1 MSCSYLWIYFPIDC
15 VDGSIRL
22 TGGSSSMEGTIQVCH
37 DNVWGLI
44 ADVDWDKQ
52 DAQVVCKSLNYSQ
65 GTCLKE

>member
-1 MSCSYLWIYFPIDC
+1 
-15 VDGSIRL
+15 
-22 TGGSSSMEGTIQVCH
+22 MEGTIQVCH